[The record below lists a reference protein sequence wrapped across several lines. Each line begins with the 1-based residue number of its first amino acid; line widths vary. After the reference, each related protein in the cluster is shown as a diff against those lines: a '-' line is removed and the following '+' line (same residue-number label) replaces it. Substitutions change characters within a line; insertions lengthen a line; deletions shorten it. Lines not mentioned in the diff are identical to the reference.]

1 MHHQPQSAQDYS
13 TTTMKSSDKLS
24 SSLPLSVFNIFI
36 SFTWISIS
44 FTSILSVNSV
54 SCTQDHGQ
62 LRTTPPLQ
70 LRALVS
76 CSALAFF
83 PFPFFKFVHLNIY
96 LVDLDTQSEYCILYS
111 GPRSTQNYNTTII
124 NSSGKLFCSYLLP
137 FSLSKSKYCV
147 YYSGPQSTQDYST
160 TTMKSSGKL
169 SFFLPFSVFNIF
181 ILFT

>member
-1 MHHQPQSAQDYS
+1 M
-13 TTTMKSSDKLS
+13 
-24 SSLPLSVFNIFI
+24 NI
-36 SFTWISIS
+36 
-44 FTSILSVNSV
+44 V
-54 SCTQDHGQ
+54 SCNQDHGP
-62 LRTTPPLQ
+62 LRTTAPLQ

-76 CSALAFF
+76 CSTLAFF

-160 TTMKSSGKL
+160 TTTKSSGKL
-169 SFFLPFSVFNIF
+169 SFPLSFSVFNIF
-181 ILFT
+181 ILYT

>member
-1 MHHQPQSAQDYS
+1 MHHQPQSTQDYS

-111 GPRSTQNYNTTII
+111 GPRSTQNCNTTII
-124 NSSGKLFCSYLLP
+124 NSSGN
-137 FSLSKSKYCV
+137 CV